1 MTPDDDNAR
10 RRALSPILSTDDF
23 HPLSSSVQVDWGAC
37 SAPGRGR
44 PGNEDHFLVV
54 RLAREQTTLATSLA
68 DAEVPNDFAE
78 YGYAMLVA
86 DGLGEGG
93 VGSVASRIALSTI
106 AHLALHFGKW
116 NLRIDPQTASDLF
129 DRAEWYYCRA
139 DEAIIARSHAE
150 PILAG
155 MATALTAAYSAG
167 TDLVIAHVGHTR
179 AYLFR
184 DGALTLLTRD
194 HTVERHL
201 ADIGTPVAI
210 ERRARDLQHILTD
223 AVGAS
228 ADYPL
233 VEVERFTLQDGD
245 AVLLCSNGL
254 TDTLG
259 EERVA
264 DVLALRRQSP
274 EQCQTLINMAAA
286 SSDDDAT
293 AILAQYRI
301 PGLSSDATAPP
312 PLG

>member
-1 MTPDDDNAR
+1 
-10 RRALSPILSTDDF
+10 
-23 HPLSSSVQVDWGAC
+23 
-37 SAPGRGR
+37 
-44 PGNEDHFLVV
+44 
-54 RLAREQTTLATSLA
+54 
-68 DAEVPNDFAE
+68 
-78 YGYAMLVA
+78 
-86 DGLGEGG
+86 
-93 VGSVASRIALSTI
+93 
-106 AHLALHFGKW
+106 
-116 NLRIDPQTASDLF
+116 
-129 DRAEWYYCRA
+129 
-139 DEAIIARSHAE
+139 
-150 PILAG
+150 
-155 MATALTAAYSAG
+155 
-167 TDLVIAHVGHTR
+167 
-179 AYLFR
+179 LFR

-194 HTVERHL
+194 HTVERHF

-301 PGLSSDATAPP
+301 PGLSSDATTPP